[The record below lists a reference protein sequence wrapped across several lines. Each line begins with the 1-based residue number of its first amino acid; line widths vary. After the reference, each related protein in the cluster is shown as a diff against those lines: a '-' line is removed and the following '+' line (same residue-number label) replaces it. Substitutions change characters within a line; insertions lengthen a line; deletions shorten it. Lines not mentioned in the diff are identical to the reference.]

1 LKKSSNTIFR
11 SGPKNGD
18 GRVYY
23 RYLSAFAF
31 ILIVFFALLFITGFL
46 EHSGLIKTGPESMTQ
61 DELYSFA
68 KIRDVHLQ
76 FKDSTWQAL
85 QPFGGPYGIDG
96 EGIGVYDFS
105 PIPRAMF
112 MYNGDTNRDLQM
124 SREEF
129 INLAEKWFKEW
140 DPKGDGQLDAQ
151 MIGRGFGNMGMDF
164 RGEKG
169 RRNGIG
175 SILGIQTRSVKA
187 DLEYDGRYFSSAS
200 VRFKGSGSL
209 LESNQVIKR
218 PFKIDLNEGFPNRR
232 LAGAIE
238 LNFQNLYA
246 DPSFINDAI
255 SYRLYRDAKVPGP
268 RTSYARIFVT
278 NSDTLKHHYFGLYL
292 LLENV
297 DNNFAQNWYGTKK
310 GSIFKP
316 VTPRLFEYLGPH
328 WNDEYN
334 QTYDPQTTLSKQE
347 TNRLIE
353 VCKFVSTS
361 TDEVFTERLHKYFD
375 LDNLARYMAVTAYI
389 VDLDGVLG
397 PGQNLYMY
405 MHPKTMRL
413 SFIPWDHDRS
423 FGQYRG
429 TQEELENLS
438 LERPWLGTKL
448 FLKRLYND
456 QQFQALYK
464 RYLNEFHST
473 IFKPERF
480 ISQVAELAKTIR
492 PAIHEESPD
501 KLKQF
506 DIKVGLS
513 SAHVT
518 DSTKEEELK
527 PLIEFVGPRYKA
539 LEDQLAGRSSGK
551 VIEVDFRFF
560 GDAFMRKMDTD
571 KSATISHGEFIGTF
585 QKWFDRFADPKTQ
598 MISRDAIKTLVREG
612 IFSPEPEVKKTE
624 AKN

>member
-1 LKKSSNTIFR
+1 MLF
-11 SGPKNGD
+11 
-18 GRVYY
+18 V
-23 RYLSAFAF
+23 
-31 ILIVFFALLFITGFL
+31 ALFFITGFL
-46 EHSGLIKTGPESMTQ
+46 EHSGRIKTGPESLSQ
-61 DELYSFA
+61 EELYSFSG
-68 KIRDVHLQ
+68 IRDVHLQ
-76 FKDSTWQAL
+76 FKDSTWKEL
-85 QPFGGPYGIDG
+85 QPFGGPYGING
-96 EGIGVYDFS
+96 VGVGIYDFS
-105 PIPRAMF
+105 PIPRAMILHD
-112 MYNGDTNRDLQM
+112 GDANRDQQL
-124 SREEF
+124 SRGELM
-129 INLAEKWFKEW
+129 NLAEKWFKEW
-140 DPKGDGQLDAQ
+140 DSKELGHLDAQ
-151 MIGRGFGNMGMDF
+151 MIGLGFGKMGMDF

-175 SILGIQTRSVKA
+175 SILGIQTRPVTA
-187 DLEYDGRYFSSAS
+187 DFEFDGRYFSAAS

-209 LESNQVIKR
+209 LESNQIIKR
-218 PFKIDLNEGFPNRR
+218 PFKVDLNEGFPNRR
-232 LAGAIE
+232 LAGTIE

-246 DPSFINDAI
+246 DPSYINDAI

-292 LLENV
+292 LLENL

-316 VTPRLFEYLGPH
+316 VTPRLFEYLGPE
-328 WNDEYN
+328 WNDEYI

-347 TNRLIE
+347 TTRLIE
-353 VCKFVSTS
+353 VCKFVSAS
-361 TDEVFTERLHKYFD
+361 TDEEFTDRIDKYFD

-389 VDLDGVLG
+389 ADLDGVLG

-405 MHPKTMRL
+405 MHPKTLQL

-438 LERPWLGTKL
+438 LDRPWLGTKL
-448 FLKRLYND
+448 FLERLFND
-456 QQFQALYK
+456 HQFKTLYK
-464 RYLNEFHST
+464 QYLREFHAT

-492 PAIHEESPD
+492 PAIQEESSQ

-513 SAHVT
+513 SADVK

-539 LEDQLAGRSSGK
+539 VGDQLAGKSSGR
-551 VIEVDFRFF
+551 VIEADFRFF
-560 GDAFMRKMDTD
+560 GDAFMLKMDAD
-571 KSATISHGEFIGTF
+571 KSNTISHAEFIGTF
-585 QKWFDRFADPKTQ
+585 AKWFDLFADPKTEL
-598 MISRDAIKTLVREG
+598 ISREEIKTLVKKG
-612 IFSPEPEVKKTE
+612 IFSPEPEAQDKAAVDKEK
-624 AKN
+624 